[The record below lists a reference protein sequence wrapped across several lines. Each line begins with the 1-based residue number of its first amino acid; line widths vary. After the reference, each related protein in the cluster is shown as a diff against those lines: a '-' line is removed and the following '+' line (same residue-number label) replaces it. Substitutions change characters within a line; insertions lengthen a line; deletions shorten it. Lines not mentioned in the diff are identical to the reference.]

1 MSSDEANDET
11 SGATS
16 GGLGNV
22 RERID
27 EIDRKLLTL
36 ISERGEL
43 AQAIGALKAK
53 DGTPVYAPDRES
65 EILDRICKQNP
76 GPFSNEVL
84 LAVYRELM
92 SGSFS
97 LEKPLRIAFL
107 GPLGSYS
114 HLAAT
119 SKFGSAVDYEPVGDI
134 TAAFKEVENGH
145 ADFGVVPIENSMIG
159 GIRETLDAF
168 TESTVSVCAEI
179 NLRIQH
185 NLLSRKPISEIER
198 VYSKQEIFD
207 QCRNWLAET
216 GLIRKAEATAS
227 SSRAAEMAS
236 QEEGAA
242 ALGNKLAA
250 ELYDLP
256 IQVSNVEDDAKNVT
270 RFFVVGNEQAKPT
283 GDDKTS
289 ILFTT
294 AHKAGALV
302 DVLNVLREAEVNLT
316 MITSQPSRRNAWEYF
331 FFIDAEGHSAD
342 EKIQR
347 AVLAAESH
355 CQKLRVIGSYPRP
368 TVVT

>member
-1 MSSDEANDET
+1 MTENPSDP
-11 SGATS
+11 
-16 GGLGNV
+16 GLGNV

-27 EIDRKLLTL
+27 EIDRKLLEL

-43 AQAIGALKAK
+43 AQAIGELKAK
-53 DGTPVYAPDRES
+53 DGTQVYAPDRES
-65 EILDRICKQNP
+65 EILERICRDNP
-76 GPFSNEVL
+76 GPFSNEVM

-134 TAAFKEVENGH
+134 TAAFKEVQNGH
-145 ADFGVVPIENSMIG
+145 ADFGVVPIENSLIG

-168 TESTVSVCAEI
+168 TESTVQVCAEI

-185 NLLSRKPISEIER
+185 NLLSRVPIAEIER

-216 GLIRKAEATAS
+216 GLIKKAEAAAS
-227 SSRAAEMAS
+227 SSKAAERAAQEPAS
-236 QEEGAA
+236 A
-242 ALGNKLAA
+242 ALGNKLAS

-256 IQVSNVEDDAKNVT
+256 VQVANVEDDSNNVT

-302 DVLNVLREAEVNLT
+302 DVLNVLRDAQVNLT
-316 MITSQPSRRNAWEYF
+316 MISSQPSRKNAWEYF
-331 FFIDAEGHSAD
+331 FFVDAEGHASDPTIQSAMT
-342 EKIQR
+342 EAQ
-347 AVLAAESH
+347 SH
-355 CQKLRVIGSYPRP
+355 CQRLRIIGSYPRP
-368 TVVT
+368 TIVT